1 MYAQVELK
9 PKKRTARPPDP
20 NPPKQEPGVE
30 YASIAYQPK
39 DAAEKSQAAAEKS
52 QEAADRAQKK
62 TKKKHPDAGMYVG
75 SILHRS
81 CLKSRK
87 VPLNS
92 IALLYAFYQLIGA
105 QEFEQPCFM

>member
-30 YASIAYQPK
+30 YASIAYQPN
-39 DAAEKSQAAAEKS
+39 DAAEKSQ
-52 QEAADRAQKK
+52 QAADRAQKK

-92 IALLYAFYQLIGA
+92 IALLYAFHQLIGA